1 MRYTVTKSII
11 QVVGKI
17 WMPATMCA
25 MEYEL
30 DSYKLGNLLAEVE
43 EGESLTREHVA
54 YWLSLNSGDFQGVE
68 DFRADLELPDGTNFT
83 SDWEKEENEMVF
95 SDCMFGEVE

>member
-17 WMPATMCA
+17 WMPAITCA

-43 EGESLTREHVA
+43 EGESLTREHVER
-54 YWLSLNSGDFQGVE
+54 WLAVNSGDFQSVE
-68 DFRADLELPDGTNFT
+68 DFRADLELPDGSSFT
-83 SDWEKEENEMVF
+83 SNWEKEENEMVYV
-95 SDCMFGEVE
+95 DCMFGDGE

>member
-1 MRYTVTKSII
+1 MKYTVTKSII

-17 WMPATMCA
+17 WLPAITCA

-43 EGESLTREHVA
+43 ENESLTREHVER
-54 YWLSLNSGDFQGVE
+54 WLATNSGDFQSIE
-68 DFRADLELPDGTNFT
+68 DFRADLELPDGSSFT
-83 SDWEKEENEMVF
+83 SDWENEENELTFM
-95 SDCMFGEVE
+95 DCMYGDGE